1 MNAELNQVVQRQVF
15 KMIDAKEAY
24 DLAVSKGKL
33 KYTSFYNLPCFGG
46 LTIQEAIEAL
56 NQFEQELPDGYEI
69 GAITSGHF
77 DEGDYIECCTYESD
91 EDYELR
97 LSQLRQV
104 LENERKELASLE
116 RAKEIYEFESN
127 KLTPA

>member
-1 MNAELNQVVQRQVF
+1 MNTELNQVVRRQVF

-24 DLAVSKGKL
+24 DSAVSKGKL
-33 KYTSFYNLPCFGG
+33 KYTSHYDLPCFDG

-69 GAITSGHF
+69 GTITSGDF
-77 DEGDYIECCTYESD
+77 DECYYINCSTYESD

-104 LENERKELASLE
+104 LENERKELAFLE
-116 RAKEIYEFESN
+116 RTKEFYESEIN
-127 KLTPA
+127 K